1 MKEASDKFKTKLQKQ
16 LTPRQQEVVDMLADF
31 QKQYGYPPTQKE
43 VAQLMGATS
52 PNAAA
57 DMLRKLEK
65 KGAISLSKGVARGIT
80 VKGIAKEDE
89 AVSLLRAMV
98 EGEAKSRDRA
108 VAFLTARGAIA

>member
-1 MKEASDKFKTKLQKQ
+1 MNSASA
-16 LTPRQQEVVDMLADF
+16 LTVRQQEVLDMLADF
-31 QKQYGYPPTQKE
+31 QRRNGYPPTQKRSGPTF
-43 VAQLMGATS
+43 MGAAS
-52 PNAAA
+52 PNAAT

-80 VKGIAKEDE
+80 INGIAKEDE

-108 VAFLTARGAIA
+108 VAFLKARGAIA

>member
-1 MKEASDKFKTKLQKQ
+1 
-16 LTPRQQEVVDMLADF
+16 MLADF

-43 VAQLMGATS
+43 VAQLMGAAS
-52 PNAAA
+52 PNAAT

-80 VKGIAKEDE
+80 INCIAKEDE

-108 VAFLTARGAIA
+108 VAFLKARGAIA

>member
-1 MKEASDKFKTKLQKQ
+1 MFKAALQKQ
-16 LTPRQQEVVDMLADF
+16 LTPRQQEVVGMLADF

-43 VAQLMGATS
+43 VAQLMGAAS
-52 PNAAA
+52 PNAAT

-65 KGAISLSKGVARGIT
+65 KGAISLTKGVARGIT
-80 VKGIAKEDE
+80 INGIAKEDE

-108 VAFLTARGAIA
+108 VAFLKALGAIA